1 MRIIFL
7 LPHFCALLI
16 AVSADPPL
24 FAEQSQSTSS
34 CTDLDPKCSVWA
46 SQGECQTNAAWMMS
60 NCRRSCQSCQ
70 GGEKAWQLRAFLASQ
85 YDANNNSAAKNFTIN
100 HIIVKS
106 FTCDHIELDEVKQL
120 VRMHGKLVLTWND
133 TRIAWDKNQW
143 GISWLNFYWIQ
154 LWTPQLVQS
163 NSPAA
168 MPATVSSKVLASN
181 YTGQVYMWAD
191 YSFNALCDFDYTG
204 FPFDEQ
210 KCCFKLDDRRYYQVR
225 FAVDSDATM
234 VAQNS
239 ALKTHPAGWKIN
251 NIDLSESKY
260 TVKVLS
266 DWSRDPFNIEST
278 NLDICVKLKRDSS
291 YAQAQIIG
299 PAVITAVL
307 TLTSFLV
314 GSFWNQLMF
323 LIASLTLQLL
333 ALYPLTT
340 QLPPP
345 SGEVPGA
352 LKYCSFNL
360 AMTSLIMVA
369 TALLLVLANLNR
381 TLPPPRFL
389 LKVISIFERVF
400 PCITINTDEQKLGE
414 EGTVNMDATKEQ
426 TTNKYQWAPVARVL
440 KYVMFILCL
449 ILYILIMITCLT
461 GQA

>member
-1 MRIIFL
+1 MRIFL
-7 LPHFCALLI
+7 LVCTSAFLI
-16 AVSADPPL
+16 AVHADPPL
-24 FAEQSQSTSS
+24 FADQSTNSGS

-46 SQGECQTNAAWMMS
+46 SQGECQSNAAWMMS

-85 YDANNNSAAKNFTIN
+85 YDSNNNSAVKNLSIN
-100 HIIVKS
+100 HIVVKS
-106 FTCDHIELDEVKQL
+106 FACDHIEVDEVKQL

-133 TRIAWDKNQW
+133 TRIAWDRSQW

-154 LWTPQLVQS
+154 LWTPQIVQS
-163 NSPAA
+163 NAPAA

-191 YSFNALCDFDYTG
+191 YSFSALCDFDYTAY
-204 FPFDEQ
+204 PYDQ
-210 KCCFKLDDRRYYQVR
+210 QTCCYKLDDRRYYQVR
-225 FAVDSDATM
+225 FAVDPDANM

-239 ALKTHPAGWKIN
+239 ALKTHPAGWKLN
-251 NIDLSESKY
+251 GIDLTESKY

-278 NLDICVKLKRDSS
+278 NLDVCVKLKRDSS

-299 PAVITAVL
+299 PAVVTAVL
-307 TLTSFLV
+307 TLTSFLI

-333 ALYPLTT
+333 SLYPLMT

-352 LKYCSFNL
+352 LKYYSFNL
-360 AMTSLIMVA
+360 AMTCLIVVS
-369 TALLLVLANLNR
+369 TALLLLLANLNR

-389 LKVISIFERVF
+389 LKLISIFERF
-400 PCITINTDEQKLGE
+400 LPCVGFNTDEMKLGE
-414 EGTVNMDATKEQ
+414 EGTVNVDTPKEQ
-426 TTNKYQWAPVARVL
+426 QQQSKCQWAPVARVL
-440 KYVMFILCL
+440 KYAMFIICL
-449 ILYILIMITCLT
+449 VLYILVMIACLT